1 MQDLTFGEQ
10 VKIVLNRKNMTI
22 KDLAR
27 KIEARTKKKMSRQ
40 NLTQRL
46 GRDNFQEQDMR
57 MIAEILGCPFQLNI
71 LEDRIAD
78 EKTGHDIEGEEPV
91 YGEDRIADEKTG
103 RDIEGEPVYAEQT
116 VTGRQ
121 DLEDKGEHPET
132 KPDEPEDAK
141 KDVPAKAV
149 TTSAHERDMTI
160 GEFVDINEE
169 LEAMLKEAAANPERS
184 QDRETE
190 ALGADGQNQEDGK
203 PGLSNAAADKPMEV
217 SPEAAGTGTKENGSA
232 EKTAE
237 NREKTGSGEGDEH
250 PGEDAN
256 SGESVRGYAGG
267 YPGETGSGYGGGY
280 PEETGSGYGG
290 EDDGVLKEDTVGEY
304 GEGYPVSGGSE
315 SVEQLLE
322 EIESME
328 KTEKKEEKKEDKPH
342 GWRAYFMQ
350 RIRRR
355 TKEQDHQEGNPAEAS
370 AAGAQD
376 VGTYQE
382 RVHAPESGHSGI
394 EEQTAGY
401 PIQDYQNGGYT
412 EVGGEAYFQG
422 RAGTEYVEESPA
434 EGGYDAGYNGQ
445 EYTAEGRYEGG
456 HGRQE
461 YAAEGWYEGGRDG
474 QEYAAE
480 GRYDTGYDRQEYTGE
495 GRGYGGREYAG
506 EGRYE
511 GDYAGRGDAGEDYV
525 RAAYSPEGYG
535 EAYLRSGGMQEDYQE
550 DMPEEDAGDIN
561 PYTGKE
567 YESNSVRMHPSR
579 IGYVQVYD
587 RSIHKWTDMTEW
599 AFLGYQERKKQ
610 LLGKDY
616 DPPIYLD

>member
-91 YGEDRIADEKTG
+91 YAEDRIADEKTG
-103 RDIEGEPVYAEQT
+103 RDIEEEPVYAEQT

-121 DLEDKGEHPET
+121 DLEDKGEHEHPET

-141 KDVPAKAV
+141 KDVSAKAV
-149 TTSAHERDMTI
+149 ATSAHERDMTI
-160 GEFVDINEE
+160 GEFVDLNEE

-190 ALGADGQNQEDGK
+190 DLGPDGQNQEDGE
-203 PGLSNAAADKPMEV
+203 PEASDAAADRPMEV
-217 SPEAAGTGTKENGSA
+217 SPEAAGMGTKENGSA

-237 NREKTGSGEGDEH
+237 NREKTGSEEGDEH

-267 YPGETGSGYGGGY
+267 YPGEIGSGYGGGY
-280 PEETGSGYGG
+280 LEETGSGYGG

-304 GEGYPVSGGSE
+304 REEYPASGGSE

-322 EIESME
+322 EIESLE

-355 TKEQDHQEGNPAEAS
+355 TKEQDHQEANHAEAS
-370 AAGAQD
+370 AAGSQD
-376 VGTYQE
+376 AGTYQE
-382 RVHAPESGHSGI
+382 RVHDPEEGHSGI

-412 EVGGEAYFQG
+412 EVGAEAYFQG

-434 EGGYDAGYNGQ
+434 EGGYAAGYNGQ

-461 YAAEGWYEGGRDG
+461 YASEGWYEGGHG
-474 QEYAAE
+474 
-480 GRYDTGYDRQEYTGE
+480 RQEYTGE

-506 EGRYE
+506 EGRYD

-550 DMPEEDAGDIN
+550 DMPEEDAGDVN